1 VPPNN
6 RVALFFAQNLIKTTK
21 EMEINN
27 ESLTSTQLVSINLSD
42 DRQYLMLT
50 EKKVINLKA
59 VDLLTHEDER
69 IRQAYF
75 MSCIFDRYID
85 HSRRLQL
92 VEELKEMLVL
102 RIIELKMDDHGDYM
116 INVLRNKGQA
126 SLLRLLVRFMTSQK
140 RKILTQSQPFNDLK
154 HLLMQRMRH
163 LGIPIPVNSLS
174 VTLSRAIK
182 SVMTTVNS
190 LS

>member
-1 VPPNN
+1 
-6 RVALFFAQNLIKTTK
+6 
-21 EMEINN
+21 MEINN

-69 IRQAYF
+69 LRQAYYI
-75 MSCIFDRYID
+75 SSIFDRYID

-92 VEELKEMLVL
+92 VEELKEMLAL
-102 RIIELKMDDHGDYM
+102 YIIELKMDDRGDHI

-126 SLLRLLVRFMTSQK
+126 SLLRLLVRYMTPQK
-140 RKILTQSQPFNDLK
+140 RNGLAQSRPFNDLK
-154 HLLMQRMRH
+154 HLLLQRMRH
-163 LGIPIPVNSLS
+163 MGIPIPVNSLS
-174 VTLSRAIK
+174 VTLSRA
-182 SVMTTVNS
+182 VNS
-190 LS
+190 IC

>member
-1 VPPNN
+1 
-6 RVALFFAQNLIKTTK
+6 
-21 EMEINN
+21 MEINN

-69 IRQAYF
+69 IRQAYYI
-75 MSCIFDRYID
+75 SCIFDRYID
-85 HSRRLQL
+85 HARRLQL
-92 VEELKEMLVL
+92 VVELKEMLAL
-102 RIIELKMDDHGDYM
+102 RIIELKMDDHGDYT

-126 SLLRLLVRFMTSQK
+126 SLLRLLVRFMTPQK
-140 RKILTQSQPFNDLK
+140 RNNLTQSQPFNDLK

-163 LGIPIPVNSLS
+163 MGIPIPVNSLS

-182 SVMTTVNS
+182 SVMTTLSS